1 MLNLALIAPNKR
13 VYAIKDNADRSDSGQ
28 NKNENNTGSIKDRT
42 NANGTKCLI
51 DKESNC
57 LV

>member
-1 MLNLALIAPNKR
+1 MLNLALIVPNKR
-13 VYAIKDNADRSDSGQ
+13 VYAIKDSTERSDSVQ
-28 NKNENNTGSIKDRT
+28 NKNENNIGNIKDKT
-42 NANGTKCLI
+42 KANGTKCLI